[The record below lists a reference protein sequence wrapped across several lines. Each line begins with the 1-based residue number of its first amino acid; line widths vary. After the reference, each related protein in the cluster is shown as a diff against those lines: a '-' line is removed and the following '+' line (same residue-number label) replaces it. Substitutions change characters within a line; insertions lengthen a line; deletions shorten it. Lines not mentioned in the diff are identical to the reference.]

1 MYLNI
6 QLTNA
11 LRSIGSDW
19 VPLSQTD
26 LWHGHIQAEDAQDL
40 VEDLAIELKPLHEQ
54 NRFYGVWTLDTIF
67 EDSNGH
73 FHILPNFSLDIIKN
87 PSLQQLISPFS
98 AYELVTDNFLWPLGP
113 HTDVYGLGQVIR
125 TLLMKVMPTPAV
137 NRTMQDQEPLSNY
150 QVQFFTQSQLQAID
164 KACALEIPAR
174 FANLDEFSVA
184 IGTSGQSYNLPV
196 SSTDESGIIL
206 PDDFDFES
214 KSEEQNL
221 TGADTSDQIKEDI
234 QQKDE
239 EQQKDVPPT
248 SSDTSKPK
256 DETSKGFIGGL
267 FKGKSKE
274 NKSLDTNKERKA
286 REKREAEE
294 KPLREEE
301 ERKAREAREAE
312 EKRRR
317 EEERKAREVREAE
330 EKRRREEEER
340 KAREAREA
348 EEKRRREEEERKA
361 REVREAEEK
370 RLREEQERKVRA
382 EREAEEKRRHEDEER
397 KAREAREAEEKRLRE
412 EEERKRKAILASATV
427 AKSSSVTSSPKA
439 KNDDNLLSIF
449 DNENARPLEPVK
461 PASTNSNASTSK
473 SPDEGTSN
481 KTVASVA
488 TTTIATTGSVKA
500 DTSKSSKSGD
510 EKSKKTED
518 KSPVSASSLATA
530 SVASKDN
537 TSSESSTPEQIDMLK
552 LQSANAK
559 NNKKKGSLLPI
570 IFVVILLLC
579 LGGLTYFLLSGDDK
593 KSPNQG
599 GFAPIAP
606 IEKPKEQPALNPPVE
621 PPKEEPKSTAD
632 SGNNNQ
638 SPESALSALFDDK
651 EDKENK
657 QKNPEPTSNATD
669 SGTATVTDTNAT
681 STQQEPAQPSPTDNA
696 TGTAPVE
703 DTNTTNTT
711 NSTNST
717 DSSNQVANSSTTVA
731 PTESAS
737 ETSPAQSN
745 TTVDQGQSETTN
757 TTVDQGQSEVT
768 NTASATTDSSS
779 TNNQDAN
786 GQSGQNSDLSNLVA
800 NPDKQTEEQI
810 TEDTLKEEEKRLA
823 DEAAK
828 RKAEE
833 DEAKRKQ
840 AEDAEELRRQTKKL
854 EEANR
859 QKIAKRGTLLFSVVP
874 WGDVKVNGRKY
885 GASPPFKHLN
895 VSPGKYKIT
904 ITNGEFPPAV
914 YNVEVT
920 EGKTT
925 TVHHVFQ

>member
-214 KSEEQNL
+214 KPEEQNL

-234 QQKDE
+234 
-239 EQQKDVPPT
+239 QQKDVPPT

-294 KPLREEE
+294 KRL
-301 ERKAREAREAE
+301 
-312 EKRRR
+312 
-317 EEERKAREVREAE
+317 
-330 EKRRREEEER
+330 
-340 KAREAREA
+340 
-348 EEKRRREEEERKA
+348 REEEERKA

-382 EREAEEKRRHEDEER
+382 EREAEEKRRHED
-397 KAREAREAEEKRLRE
+397 
-412 EEERKRKAILASATV
+412 EERKRKAILASATV

>member
-214 KSEEQNL
+214 KPEEQNL

-234 QQKDE
+234 
-239 EQQKDVPPT
+239 QQKDVPPT

-294 KPLREEE
+294 KRLREEEERKAREKREAEEKRLREEE

-312 EKRRR
+312 EKRL
-317 EEERKAREVREAE
+317 
-330 EKRRREEEER
+330 
-340 KAREAREA
+340 
-348 EEKRRREEEERKA
+348 REEEERKA

-382 EREAEEKRRHEDEER
+382 EREAEEKRRHED
-397 KAREAREAEEKRLRE
+397 
-412 EEERKRKAILASATV
+412 EERKRKAILASATV

>member
-348 EEKRRREEEERKA
+348 EEKR
-361 REVREAEEK
+361 
-370 RLREEQERKVRA
+370 
-382 EREAEEKRRHEDEER
+382 
-397 KAREAREAEEKRLRE
+397 LRE

-621 PPKEEPKSTAD
+621 PPKEELKSTAD

-711 NSTNST
+711 NTTNST

-757 TTVDQGQSEVT
+757 TTVDQGQSETT